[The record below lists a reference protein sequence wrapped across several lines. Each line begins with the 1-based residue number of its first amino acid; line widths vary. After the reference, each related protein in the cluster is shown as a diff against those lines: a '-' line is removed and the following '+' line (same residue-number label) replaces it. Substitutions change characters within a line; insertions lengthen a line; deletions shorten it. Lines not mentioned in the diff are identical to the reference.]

1 MTIEREASEKHERI
15 LEGAMQE
22 FLQRGYAGTSM
33 DRVASTAGVSK
44 ATIYSHFGDKER
56 LFKELVQHFA
66 QRKLGSIQRQ
76 QPLTGEPEEVLREFA
91 QMLINETG
99 SDPDHLALVRLMI
112 GESSRFPQL
121 AQTFLRHFL
130 KPGLEVI
137 CEYLEDQTQLQIE
150 DPEATARV
158 FVGALIHYVM
168 VEKIIEGGEV
178 VPMGSDRMIE
188 AAIALLLSS
197 TATASPTLRSPH

>member
-1 MTIEREASEKHERI
+1 MTSEREASGKHDRI

-44 ATIYSHFGDKER
+44 ATIYSHFGDKEG
-56 LFKELVQHFA
+56 LFKALVQQSA
-66 QRKLGSIQRQ
+66 QSKLGPIQRQ
-76 QPLTGEPEEVLREFA
+76 QPLTGEPEQVLREFA
-91 QMLINETG
+91 QTLIDETG

-137 CEYLEDQTQLQIE
+137 SEYLKEQPQLQID

-158 FVGALIHYVM
+158 FVGGLIHYVM
-168 VEKIIEGGEV
+168 VDKIIEGGEV
-178 VPMGSDRMIE
+178 VPLRRDRIIE
-188 AAIALLLSS
+188 AAIALLLS
-197 TATASPTLRSPH
+197 